1 MLTKVSG
8 FGPRLGVAWLAIVLV
23 ASGCAAGTGLT
34 PSPAAS
40 AATPSA
46 SAPVASPVASPSP
59 SPSPVAT
66 VPADQLVVPG
76 KLLFC
81 SDIPAPPFEQY
92 DAQGNLVGFDV
103 DMGNEIARRLGLEG
117 VWVNS
122 VFDTIIAALQTGKC
136 DAIISGIFITPERQ
150 KVINF
155 IPYFTAGESLLVA
168 KGNPSG
174 IDPNNPS
181 TLCGTVL
188 ASQIGDA
195 EIADAKVWDQQCR
208 QSGKPGITI
217 LTTTKMTDAL
227 QQLQSGHAASVFY
240 DSPTMAYYALQQPNL
255 FEVAGGSKPGAGVLK
270 PVLYGIGVMKEKPAL
285 EAAMVAALKR
295 EQGDGFFTQIL
306 AKWGQQGVTIPP
318 LP

>member
-1 MLTKVSG
+1 MI
-8 FGPRLGVAWLAIVLV
+8 VA
-23 ASGCAAGTGLT
+23 
-34 PSPAAS
+34 
-40 AATPSA
+40 
-46 SAPVASPVASPSP
+46 
-59 SPSPVAT
+59 
-66 VPADQLVVPG
+66 G
-76 KLLFC
+76 KLNFC

-117 VWVNS
+117 LWVNS

-150 KVINF
+150 KVIDF

-168 KGNPSG
+168 KGNPAG
-174 IDPNNPS
+174 IDPTNPS
-181 TLCGTVL
+181 TLCGTTL

-195 EIADAKVWDQQCR
+195 ELADAKVWDQQCR
-208 QSGKPGITI
+208 QSGKSGITI
-217 LTTTKMTDAL
+217 LTSVQLSNAL

-240 DSPTMAYYALQQPNL
+240 DSPTMAYYALQQPTL
-255 FEVAGGSKPGAGVLK
+255 FEVAGGSKAGAGVLK
-270 PVLYGIGVMKEKPAL
+270 PVLYGIGVLKEKPAL
-285 EAAMVAALKR
+285 EAAMLAALKS
-295 EQGDGFFTQIL
+295 EQSDSFFTGIL